1 MAQVCSS
8 GNCDAGECVDLTT
21 RESSVC
27 QIICGAQE
35 PISFT
40 KVKDSSNLHQEIVSR
55 IVRRL
60 VIHGLVSKEEGK
72 FRTLQ
77 VD

>member
-1 MAQVCSS
+1 MPQVCSS
-8 GNCDAGECVDLTT
+8 GDCDSNECVDLTS

-40 KVKDSSNLHQEIVSR
+40 EVKSSSNLHQEVVSR

-72 FRTLQ
+72 YTGRCK
-77 VD
+77 

>member
-1 MAQVCSS
+1 MPQVWTS
-8 GNCDAGECVDLTT
+8 GDCDADECVDLTS

-40 KVKDSSNLHQEIVSR
+40 EVKDSSDLHQELVSR

-60 VIHGLVSKEEGK
+60 VIHGLVSKVEGK
-72 FRTLQ
+72 YTGHCR
-77 VD
+77 